1 MLCHSWEGKSNQAV
15 IAANEQEDLMVRYLL
30 GDVTEGERTQ
40 VEERFLSDHDYF
52 EQLLAVEEKL
62 VDQYAMDNLGVEKRE
77 SFENSSVSQRRENVA
92 FTRELIEDI
101 RQKKIASTLP
111 GRPSVFRVIFT
122 RRYAV
127 PSFIAAATLL
137 LLTAGASILVLSL
150 EHRLTDTQGKLT
162 ASQREAEEEIEAERR
177 VRLDLQRQLDESK
190 QSRSDE
196 RNNSVLSV
204 PLKPY
209 RGQRGGDGG
218 PQVIEI
224 TSEFQV
230 VILELRLEKPGSYK
244 SYLVKITSAE
254 NPNPMSVSGLT
265 LEEDRST
272 LKVPITA
279 RLRGG
284 DYDLTV
290 VGQDDNRS
298 PVTID
303 SYSFR
308 VKRTG

>member
-1 MLCHSWEGKSNQAV
+1 M

-62 VDQYAMDNLGVEKRE
+62 VDQYATDNLGVEERE

-101 RQKKIASTLP
+101 RQKKIAST
-111 GRPSVFRVIFT
+111 RPRRTSVFRVIFT
-122 RRYAV
+122 RYSV
-127 PSFIAAATLL
+127 PSFLAAATLL
-137 LLTAGASILVLSL
+137 LLTAGGSILVLSL
-150 EHRLTDTQGKLT
+150 EHRLKDTQGKLT
-162 ASQREAEEEIEAERR
+162 ASQHEAAEEIEAERR
-177 VRLDLQRQLDESK
+177 ARLDLQRLLDESK
-190 QSRSDE
+190 ASRSDK
-196 RNNSVLSV
+196 RNDSVLSV

-209 RGQRGGDGG
+209 RGQRGDDAGL
-218 PQVIEI
+218 QVIEI
-224 TSEFQV
+224 TGQLQV
-230 VILELRLEKPGSYK
+230 AILELRLEKPGSYK
-244 SYLVKITSAE
+244 SYLVRITSVE
-254 NPNPMSVSGLT
+254 NPNPMSLSGLA
-265 LEEDRST
+265 LEDDRST

-279 RLRGG
+279 EKLRGG

-290 VGQDDNRS
+290 VGEDDNRS

-303 SYSFR
+303 KYSFR

>member
-52 EQLLAVEEKL
+52 EQLLAVEERL
-62 VDQYAMDNLGVEKRE
+62 VDQYAKDNLGVEKRE
-77 SFENSSVSQRRENVA
+77 SFENSSVSQRRDNVA

-101 RQKKIASTLP
+101 RQKKITSTLP
-111 GRPSVFRVIFT
+111 ARPRVFFT

-162 ASQREAEEEIEAERR
+162 ASRREAAEEIEGERR
-177 VRLDLQRQLDESK
+177 ARLDLQRQVDELK
-190 QSRSDE
+190 HSRSDN
-196 RNNSVLSV
+196 RNDPVLLV

-218 PQVIEI
+218 LQVIEI
-224 TSEFQV
+224 TARLQV
-230 VILELRLEKPGSYK
+230 VILELRLEKPASFK
-244 SYLVKITSAE
+244 SYLVRITSAE
-254 NPNPMSVSGLT
+254 NPNPMSLSGLA
-265 LEEDRST
+265 LEDDRST
-272 LKVPITA
+272 LKVPITVA
-279 RLRGG
+279 KLRGG

-290 VGQDDNRS
+290 VGEDDNRS

-308 VKRTG
+308 VKGTN